1 MTSNL
6 LAIALIFHYLPLS
19 KKLDDIPSMSSLI
32 AVAGGTGNLGR
43 TIVEA
48 IVADGKFEVV
58 ILARKVRLIHLLVLI
73 AVGPL
78 ADHSL
83 IA

>member
-1 MTSNL
+1 
-6 LAIALIFHYLPLS
+6 
-19 KKLDDIPSMSSLI
+19 MSSLI

-58 ILARKVRLIHLLVLI
+58 ILGRKVRLIDLLVLI